1 MSILQFSETKQFL
14 TRLVRLM
21 EQRKKGPTCSNAFSE
36 VIEYAI
42 LIVRLLDYKY
52 LIGVAMLLKIR
63 MVRLE
68 DPVEI
73 EKIFPNPGEAINF
86 KKKKFSVAK

>member
-1 MSILQFSETKQFL
+1 
-14 TRLVRLM
+14 
-21 EQRKKGPTCSNAFSE
+21 

-52 LIGVAMLLKIR
+52 LIGVAMLLKIG

-68 DPVEI
+68 DCVEI
-73 EKIFPNPGEAINF
+73 EKKHFLILVRP
-86 KKKKFSVAK
+86 

>member
-1 MSILQFSETKQFL
+1 M
-14 TRLVRLM
+14 
-21 EQRKKGPTCSNAFSE
+21 
-36 VIEYAI
+36 IEYAI

-68 DPVEI
+68 DRVEI
-73 EKIFPNPGEAINF
+73 EKTFPNPGEALNF
-86 KKKKFSVAK
+86 KKNKLVWLNDQYKSEFG

>member
-1 MSILQFSETKQFL
+1 
-14 TRLVRLM
+14 
-21 EQRKKGPTCSNAFSE
+21 

-68 DPVEI
+68 NHVEI
-73 EKIFPNPGEAINF
+73 EKTFPNPGEAINF
-86 KKKKFSVAK
+86 KKNYFSVDK